1 MVNKT
6 NNQLEY
12 KSAESSTLKKNK
24 LKTVSES
31 KTCKTSNV
39 YCVRK
44 QCPQKWKKFSSE
56 KDWKHRDRNHL
67 VKDEIQTDRLQKPRG
82 SQTGHKS
89 GVCAENVCQDSVS
102 NDSITN
108 TLEGTRKLTPCIQ
121 EHGDPLPTGSRRRA
135 PGLSEQGQHMKYRN
149 GKLLVQ
155 NSSATKK
162 NCFKNND
169 QIHFSN
175 NRIR

>member
-6 NNQLEY
+6 DNQLEY

-31 KTCKTSNV
+31 KTCETSNV

-89 GVCAENVCQDSVS
+89 GVCAKNACQDSVS
-102 NDSITN
+102 DDSITN
-108 TLEGTRKLTPCIQ
+108 TLEGMRKLTPCMQ
-121 EHGDPLPTGSRRRA
+121 EHGDPTVHWLQKKSPWAQRTGTAHEVPKRKTVS
-135 PGLSEQGQHMKYRN
+135 PEFQCHQEE
-149 GKLLVQ
+149 LLQ
-155 NSSATKK
+155 E
-162 NCFKNND
+162 
-169 QIHFSN
+169 
-175 NRIR
+175 